1 MANTRETM
9 GEQACLDALVA
20 NTLTSFEDD
29 GVTKV
34 GENCLR
40 YHTALTDVTLPQCK
54 SVEPYGLAGCT
65 NLEVVDMLGSDTI
78 MSNAFNG
85 DTKLAHLLLRGASK
99 TTISATGVFT
109 STPYTMGEGA
119 VYVPQDLVATYKAD
133 SNWSIYP
140 IFPLSEY
147 PKTSLPETVSDS
159 WSDIIAASANGTYDS
174 KYAVGDVKSMSIDG
188 TTYYFVLAAKDADV
202 LASDGTTTV
211 PMTWL
216 MFKKFYGTM
225 HNMNSTN
232 TTSGGWEASAMRTWL
247 SGTVLPLMPAEVQAA
262 IKEVRKYSDTYE
274 SAIVHD
280 QVTADK
286 LWIPSAREVFG
297 GTSYEQTGPIYSSL
311 FPSQSSRVRYN
322 QSGSAYGW
330 WLRSAN
336 SAYDFHYVNGSGGR
350 YSGNANNTYGVVLG
364 FSI

>member
-20 NTLTSFEDD
+20 DTLTSFEDD
-29 GVTKV
+29 GVIMV
-34 GENCLR
+34 GTYCLR
-40 YHTALTDVTLPQCK
+40 EHNALTNVVLPNCK
-54 SVEPYGLAGCT
+54 SVGEYGFYNCT
-65 NLEVVDMLGSDTI
+65 NLEVIDMLGTGI
-78 MSNAFNG
+78 ISNSAFAG
-85 DTKLAHLLLRGASK
+85 DAKLAHLLLRGTSK
-99 TTISATGVFT
+99 TTLSLTSAFN
-109 STPYTMGEGA
+109 STPIPLGNGA
-119 VYVPQDLVATYKAD
+119 IYVPSDLIATYKAD
-133 SNWSIYP
+133 SNWANYLIL
-140 IFPLSEY
+140 PLSEY
-147 PKTSLPETVSDS
+147 PKSGLPETVSDS

-174 KYAVGDVKSMSIDG
+174 RYAVGDVKSMSIDG

-216 MFKKFYGTM
+216 MFKKFYGTTYY
-225 HNMNSTN
+225 MNSTV

-262 IKEVRKYSDTYE
+262 VKEVRKYSDTYE

-297 GTSYEQTGPIYSSL
+297 GTSYEQTGPVYSGVL
-311 FPSQSSRVRYN
+311 GSSVARTKYT
-322 QSGSAYGW
+322 QTGSVDNW
-330 WLRSAN
+330 WLRSAY
-336 SAYDFHYVNGSGGR
+336 SATNFRIVSGSGSVNR
-350 YSGNANNTYGVVLG
+350 SSAASLYGVVLG
-364 FSI
+364 FCI